1 MTCQYAKARGCRV
14 LAVSTGDDSELLYKR
29 KLGVKYYIDYTCSA
43 DIVAEVKGIN
53 GNGPD
58 AAILIEGSGALLK
71 EALQV
76 SHFLNGT

>member
-1 MTCQYAKARGCRV
+1 M
-14 LAVSTGDDSELLYKR
+14 
-29 KLGVKYYIDYTCSA
+29 KYYIDYTCSA